1 MSWFFKSF
9 TEETNLLRDQV
20 KRLSVSRAKSLD
32 LSRDYNEKKK
42 YLDKSRNELNKGNL
56 SVKLSELIETE
67 CLSKLDSIKD
77 LLKSE
82 HNVQQLSIDKINK
95 AISKSKES
103 AFLLAFEDFIPEDS
117 FNEKI
122 IVLAKAHKSGE
133 LKKDVRKDL
142 NLYNVEQFSKGRVY
156 IKDSKRTHYVDIIL
170 QNEDGQI
177 LFLVRNKNDEFEPGK
192 YCLPGGHLEI
202 GETAV
207 AGVVRECEEETGIK
221 IPISDIISIGD
232 YVNDDTHIHYFFAE
246 VSNDVQPVVLEEREQ
261 IQYEWVDFN
270 EIENKD
276 LLMNL
281 KENLTNLINI
291 PRTSTEDDLYKSIS
305 TPSFPYSQDLVIIKK
320 GNDINFYTY
329 SDECLDVLEKGGK
342 RAVIGE
348 IREFMVG
355 GKPRKMRK
363 TATGWKYVG
372 KGEATSKE
380 EEEVSTSKEEESPF
394 DEKSIEKRLGGSSEV
409 TLRRYKGGLYVF
421 KKERDRPTGKS
432 QLESEVSADN
442 IYKALGYE
450 APYSNLFKDDKT
462 GLLYKTSEYI
472 NYPGIKELGA
482 IPASERKEF
491 YHEISKG
498 FALDALLGN
507 WDVIGRGLDNILCY
521 RDSDNKPHIIR
532 IDNGGSLNYRA
543 RGAEKPDFLTNFTVS
558 EIESMRTTEPGN
570 VVFADLTTEEIQ
582 AQFKKIIEKKSLI
595 MDLLPNS
602 AIQNAIEKRL
612 EWVEKNYLTKEA
624 SKEELESKE
633 TLRSDMPSLITQR
646 YFDKG
651 WDELE
656 LKGNPELKSHIKTH
670 IIEIERK
677 FEAAYKRE
685 ATDMGMSVE
694 AYKAVLQDLVEKMIE
709 KSKGYIAIRHNTVL
723 PLIFAP
729 DGRFK
734 SQFETGTSGGALSSR
749 SRSNTEYGF
758 FGFKNDPKFEAEKR
772 PIYGYMT
779 NQQTGWT
786 GEERH
791 RPNVGG
797 YGNTFCK
804 IKDEK
809 FKSSATFTVGDSL
822 HQYDHQA
829 ATPVGK
835 PHFTSFGTALSK
847 TEIDRIKKY
856 ISGEISS
863 LHGYIEVQYH
873 DQLQLSDI
881 ESVKYSLDLLSLND
895 INMISNHLFDFTR
908 KIPAEKS
915 KGIDFNLE
923 ITKQS

>member
-1 MSWFFKSF
+1 MSWFLKDF
-9 TEETNLLRDQV
+9 TKEIELLRDQV
-20 KRLSVSRAKSLD
+20 GRFDNSRAKSLV
-32 LSRDYNEKKK
+32 LSKSYNEKQN

-56 SVKLSELIETE
+56 SVKLSELIESDS
-67 CLSKLDSIKD
+67 LSKLELIKKS
-77 LLKSE
+77 LKDEYEIQS
-82 HNVQQLSIDKINK
+82 VLIDKLNRS
-95 AISKSKES
+95 ISKSKEN
-103 AFLLAFEDFIPEDS
+103 AFVLLFEDFIPEDS
-117 FNEKI
+117 FNEKLI
-122 IVLAKAHKSGE
+122 ILAKAHKSGE
-133 LKKDVRKDL
+133 IKRDIKKDL
-142 NLYNVEQFSKGRVY
+142 NRYHVEQLSKGRVY

-170 QNEDGQI
+170 QNEDRQI

-221 IPISDIISIGD
+221 IPISDVISIGD
-232 YVNDDTHIHYFFAE
+232 YINDDTHIHYFFAE
-246 VSNDVQPVVLEEREQ
+246 ISNDVQPVVLEEREQ

-291 PRTSTEDDLYKSIS
+291 PRTSTENDLYKSIS

-342 RAVIGE
+342 RAAIGE

-363 TATGWKYVG
+363 TPTGWKYVG
-372 KGEATSKE
+372 KGKISEKEVE
-380 EEEVSTSKEEESPF
+380 EEPSKAKESPF

-450 APYSNLFKDDKT
+450 APYSNLLKDDKT

-507 WDVIGRGLDNILCY
+507 WDVIGGRLDNILCY

-543 RGAEKPDFLTNFTVS
+543 RGAEKPEFLTNFEVS
-558 EIESMRTTEPGN
+558 EIESMRKTDSGN
-570 VVFADLTTEEIQ
+570 VVFADLTTEEIK
-582 AQFKKIIEKKSLI
+582 AQFKEIIEKKGLI

-602 AIQNAIEKRL
+602 VIQNAIEKRL
-612 EWVEKNYLTKEA
+612 EWVEKNYLTKES
-624 SKEELESKE
+624 SKEESESKE
-633 TLRSDMPSLITQR
+633 SLRSDMPSLVTQK

-651 WDELE
+651 WDDLE
-656 LKGNPELKSHIKTH
+656 LKGNPELKSHIKSH

-677 FEAAYKRE
+677 FEDEYKKE
-685 ATDMGMSVE
+685 AKNMGMSVE

-709 KSKGYIAIRHNTVL
+709 KSKGHIAIRHNTIL

-734 SQFETGTSGGALSSR
+734 SQFETGTSGGALSST
-749 SRSNTEYGF
+749 SRSCTEYGY
-758 FGFKNDPKFEAEKR
+758 FGFKNDLKFEAEKR

-786 GEERH
+786 GEGDS
-791 RPNVGG
+791 PSVGH
-797 YGNTFCK
+797 YGDTFCK

-822 HQYDHQA
+822 HRYDHQA

-835 PHFTSFGTALSK
+835 PHFTSFGVAPSK

-863 LHGYIEVQYH
+863 LRNYIEVQYH

-881 ESVKYSLDLLSLND
+881 ETVKCSLDLLSLD
-895 INMISNHLFDFTR
+895 KINKISKHLFEFTR
-908 KIPAEKS
+908 KLPAEKS
-915 KGIDFNLE
+915 KDIDFNFE
-923 ITKQS
+923 ITKQ

>member
-1 MSWFFKSF
+1 MSWFLKEF
-9 TEETNLLRDQV
+9 TKEIELLRDQV
-20 KRLSVSRAKSLD
+20 GRFDNSRAKSLV
-32 LSRDYNEKKK
+32 LSKSYNEKQN

-56 SVKLSELIETE
+56 SVKLSELIESDS
-67 CLSKLDSIKD
+67 LSKLELIKKS
-77 LLKSE
+77 LKDEYEIQS
-82 HNVQQLSIDKINK
+82 VLIDKLNRS
-95 AISKSKES
+95 ISKSKEN
-103 AFLLAFEDFIPEDS
+103 AFVLLFEDFIPEDS
-117 FNEKI
+117 FNEKLI
-122 IVLAKAHKSGE
+122 ILAKAHKSGE
-133 LKKDVRKDL
+133 IKRDIKKDL
-142 NLYNVEQFSKGRVY
+142 NRYHVENLSKGRVY
-156 IKDSKRTHYVDIIL
+156 VKDSKRTQFADLIL
-170 QNEDGQI
+170 RNERGQI

-192 YCLPGGHLEI
+192 YCLPGGHIEPN
-202 GETAV
+202 ETAL
-207 AGVVRECEEETGIK
+207 AGAVRECEEETGIK
-221 IPISDIISIGD
+221 IPISDVISVGD
-232 YVNDDTHIHYFFAE
+232 YIDSDTHIHYFLAE
-246 VSNDVQPVVLEEREQ
+246 VSNDIQPIVLEEREQ
-261 IQYEWVDFN
+261 SQYEWVDFDQ
-270 EIENKD
+270 IENKD

-281 KENLTNLINI
+281 KENLTNLIDI
-291 PRTSTEDDLYKSIS
+291 PRSNTENDLFKSIS
-305 TPSFPYSQDLVIIKK
+305 IPQFPYSQDLRAFKR

-329 SDECLDVLEKGGK
+329 SDECTDVLEKGGK
-342 RAVIGE
+342 RAMIGE

-355 GKPRKMRK
+355 GKPRKMKK
-363 TATGWKYVG
+363 TATGWKYVS
-372 KGEATSKE
+372 KGEATPK
-380 EEEVSTSKEEESPF
+380 EEEVSAPKEESPF

-450 APYSNLFKDDKT
+450 APYSNLLKDDKT

-507 WDVIGRGLDNILCY
+507 WDVIGGRLDNILCY

-543 RGAEKPDFLTNFTVS
+543 RGAEKPEFLTNFEVS
-558 EIESMRTTEPGN
+558 EIESMRKIDSGN
-570 VVFADLTTEEIQ
+570 VVFADLTTEEIK
-582 AQFKKIIEKKSLI
+582 AQFKEIIEKKGLI

-602 AIQNAIEKRL
+602 VIQNAIEKRL
-612 EWVEKNYLTKEA
+612 EWVEKNYLTKES
-624 SKEELESKE
+624 SKEESESKE
-633 TLRSDMPSLITQR
+633 SLRSDMPSLVTQK

-656 LKGNPELKSHIKTH
+656 LKGNPELKSHIKSH

-677 FEAAYKRE
+677 FEDEYKRE
-685 ATDMGMSVE
+685 ATNMGISVE

-709 KSKGYIAIRHNTVL
+709 KSKGHIAICHNTIL

-734 SQFETGTSGGALSSR
+734 SQFETGTSGGSLSST
-749 SRSNTEYGF
+749 SRSHTEYGY

-786 GEERH
+786 GEGYS
-791 RPNVGG
+791 PSVGH
-797 YGNTFCK
+797 YGDTFCK

-822 HQYDHQA
+822 HRYDHQA

-835 PHFTSFGTALSK
+835 PHFISFGQPPDKDDINS
-847 TEIDRIKKY
+847 IKKY
-856 ISGEISS
+856 INGERSS
-863 LHGYIEVQYH
+863 LRGYIEVQYH

-881 ESVKYSLDLLSLND
+881 ETVKCSLDLLSLD
-895 INMISNHLFDFTR
+895 KINKISKHLFEFTR
-908 KIPAEKS
+908 KLPAEKS
-915 KGIDFNLE
+915 KDIDFNFE
-923 ITKQS
+923 ITKQ

>member
-1 MSWFFKSF
+1 MSWFLKDF
-9 TEETNLLRDQV
+9 TKEMELLRDQV
-20 KRLSVSRAKSLD
+20 GRFDNSRAKSLV
-32 LSRDYNEKKK
+32 LSKSYNEKQK

-142 NLYNVEQFSKGRVY
+142 NLYNVEQLSKGRVY

-221 IPISDIISIGD
+221 IPISDVISIGD
-232 YVNDDTHIHYFFAE
+232 YINDDTHIHYFFAE
-246 VSNDVQPVVLEEREQ
+246 ISNDVQPVVLEEREQ

-291 PRTSTEDDLYKSIS
+291 PRTSTEDDLYKSIP

-342 RAVIGE
+342 RAAIGE

-363 TATGWKYVG
+363 TATGWKYVS
-372 KGEATSKE
+372 KGEATPK
-380 EEEVSTSKEEESPF
+380 EEEVSAPKEESPF

-409 TLRRYKGGLYVF
+409 TLRKYKGGLYVF
-421 KKERDRPTGKS
+421 KKERDRSTGKG
-432 QLESEVSADN
+432 QLESEVSADS

-450 APYSNLFKDDKT
+450 APNSVLLKDDKT
-462 GLLYKTSEYI
+462 GLLHKASQYI
-472 NYPGIKELGA
+472 DYPGIKELGA

-507 WDVIGRGLDNILCY
+507 WDVVGRGFDNILCY
-521 RDSDNKPHIIR
+521 RDSNNKPHVVR
-532 IDNGGSLNYRA
+532 VDNGGSLNYRA
-543 RGAEKPDFLTNFTVS
+543 RGAEKPKFLTNFEVS
-558 EIESMRTTEPGN
+558 EIESMRKIDSGN
-570 VVFADLTTEEIQ
+570 VVFADLTTEEIK
-582 AQFKKIIEKKSLI
+582 AQFKEIIEKKGLI

-602 AIQNAIEKRL
+602 VIQNAIEKRL
-612 EWVEKNYLTKEA
+612 EWVEKNYLTKEP

-633 TLRSDMPSLITQR
+633 TLRSDMSSLVTQR

-651 WDELE
+651 WDDLE
-656 LKGNPELKSHIKTH
+656 LKGNPELKSHIKSH
-670 IIEIERK
+670 IIEIER
-677 FEAAYKRE
+677 ELEDAYKKG
-685 ATDMGMSVE
+685 AKNMGMSVE
-694 AYKAVLQDLVEKMIE
+694 VYKAVLQDLVEKIIE
-709 KSKGYIAIRHNTVL
+709 KSKGHIAIHHDTIL

-734 SQFETGTSGGALSSR
+734 SQFETSASGGAMSPIIR
-749 SRSNTEYGF
+749 SRTEYEF
-758 FGFKNDPKFEAEKR
+758 FGFKNNPTFEAEKR

-786 GEERH
+786 GEGH
-791 RPNVGG
+791 RPSVGQ
-797 YGNTFCK
+797 YGDTLCK

-822 HQYDHQA
+822 NRYDHQA

-835 PHFTSFGTALSK
+835 PHFTSFGQPPGKDKINS
-847 TEIDRIKKY
+847 IKKY
-856 ISGEISS
+856 INGEISS
-863 LHGYIEVQYH
+863 LNRYIEVQYH

-881 ESVKYSLDLLSLND
+881 ETVKCSLDVLDLD
-895 INMISNHLFDFTR
+895 KINKISKHLFEFTR
-908 KIPAEKS
+908 KLPVEKS
-915 KGIDFNLE
+915 KDIDFNFE
-923 ITKQS
+923 ITKQ

>member
-9 TEETNLLRDQV
+9 TEEMELLRDQV
-20 KRLSVSRAKSLD
+20 GRFDNSRAKSLD
-32 LSRDYNEKKK
+32 LSKSYKEKKN

-56 SVKLSELIETE
+56 SVKLSELIESD
-67 CLSKLDSIKD
+67 CLSKLELIKNS
-77 LLKSE
+77 LKEECGTQS
-82 HNVQQLSIDKINK
+82 VLIDKLNK
-95 AISKSKES
+95 SISKSKEN
-103 AFLLAFEDFIPEDS
+103 AFVLLFEDFIPEDS
-117 FNEKI
+117 FNEKL
-122 IVLAKAHKSGE
+122 IVLAKAHKNGE

-142 NLYNVEQFSKGRVY
+142 NLYRVENLSKGRVY
-156 IKDSKRTHYVDIIL
+156 VKDSKRTQFADLIL
-170 QNEDGQI
+170 RNEQGQI

-192 YCLPGGHLEI
+192 YCLPGGHIEPN
-202 GETAV
+202 ETAL
-207 AGVVRECEEETGIK
+207 AGAIRECEEETGIK
-221 IPISDIISIGD
+221 VPISDVISVGD
-232 YVNDDTHIHYFFAE
+232 YIDNDIHIHYFLAE
-246 VSNDVQPVVLEEREQ
+246 VSSDTQPIVLEEREQ
-261 IQYEWVDFN
+261 SQYEWVDLDQ
-270 EIENKD
+270 IENKD

-281 KENLTNLINI
+281 KENLTNLIDI
-291 PRTSTEDDLYKSIS
+291 PRSNTENDLFKSIS
-305 TPSFPYSQDLVIIKK
+305 ILQFPYPQDLRTFKR
-320 GNDINFYTY
+320 GNDINFYVY
-329 SDECLDVLEKGGK
+329 SDECIDVLEKGGK
-342 RAVIGE
+342 RAMIGE

-372 KGEATSKE
+372 KGEISKKEVE
-380 EEEVSTSKEEESPF
+380 EKPSKAEESPF
-394 DEKSIEKRLGGSSEV
+394 EEKSIMKRLGGSSEV
-409 TLRRYKGGLYVF
+409 TLRKYKGGLYVF

-432 QLESEVSADN
+432 QLVSEVSADS

-450 APYSNLFKDDKT
+450 APYSNLLKDDKT

-521 RDSDNKPHIIR
+521 RDKDNKPHIVR

-543 RGAEKPDFLTNFTVS
+543 RGAEKPDFLTNFAVS
-558 EIESMRTTEPGN
+558 EIESMRTTDPGN

-582 AQFKKIIEKKSLI
+582 AQFKEIIEKKGLI

-612 EWVEKNYLTKEA
+612 EWVEKNYLTKEP
-624 SKEELESKE
+624 SKEESESKE
-633 TLRSDMPSLITQR
+633 TLRIDMPSLVTQR

-656 LKGNPELKSHIKTH
+656 LKGNPELKSHIKSH

-677 FEAAYKRE
+677 FEDTYKSE
-685 ATDMGMSVE
+685 AIDMGISVE

-709 KSKGYIAIRHNTVL
+709 KSKGYIAIRHDTVL

-734 SQFETGTSGGALSSR
+734 SQFETSTSGGAMSPVNR
-749 SRSNTEYGF
+749 SQTEYGF

-786 GEERH
+786 GEGRH

-797 YGNTFCK
+797 YGDTFCK

-822 HQYDHQA
+822 DEYRRQA

-835 PHFTSFGTALSK
+835 PHFTSFGPAPSK

-881 ESVKYSLDLLSLND
+881 ETVKCSLDLLGLD
-895 INMISNHLFDFTR
+895 KINKISKHLFEFTR
-908 KIPAEKS
+908 KLPVEKS
-915 KGIDFNLE
+915 KDIDFNFE
-923 ITKQS
+923 ITKQ